1 MTPDISL
8 IIPAFD
14 EAAAIGPTL
23 ERAGKVIRGFGPA
36 SEIVV
41 VQGDTTEEGGYRAA
55 VRSLGRPRRPTAI
68 FAYNDVTAVGVL
80 DAALELGIRVPGGL
94 SLVGYD
100 NTSLAAL
107 GHIGL
112 TTIDQP
118 RLAMGRTAADLL
130 LQRLERRRSARR
142 TVVMS
147 PTLLIRATTAPPE
160 GVRPITTSR
169 RKVALR

>member
-1 MTPDISL
+1 MSAAP
-8 IIPAFD
+8 PA
-14 EAAAIGPTL
+14 EPGAGP
-23 ERAGKVIRGFGPA
+23 RG
-36 SEIVV
+36 
-41 VQGDTTEEGGYRAA
+41 RAA
-55 VRSLGRPRRPTAI
+55 QLRFYWVVAACGAI
-68 FAYNDVTAVGVL
+68 IMALEILASRILAPDFGSSVYVWGSIISVFL
-80 DAALELGIRVPGGL
+80 AAL
-94 SLVGYD
+94 SVGYWLGGRLAD
-100 NTSLAAL
+100 RSPSLAAL